1 MASTS
6 PAELPVGSTPIFS
19 GPLHK
24 QSQWIKDWRLRFFKL
39 YTTPSGP
46 RLYFSSDEHAPP
58 HGMIDLRG
66 CLTVKSADDKTGK
79 PNSFEVA
86 TTDKTFFM
94 YATSSAKK
102 DEVRP
107 PLRARRRHSPN
118 APPRLTR
125 LCSPR
130 HRPSATHQWVGA
142 LGRAIVLASRSF
154 RAPDDDDDDDDD
166 DEEESAAAGGGGR

>member
-86 TTDKTFFM
+86 TTDQCFFM
-94 YATSSAKK
+94 YAADGAKK
-102 DEVRP
+102 DEVRRRRR
-107 PLRARRRHSPN
+107 RARVVRSQQPLTLY
-118 APPRLTR
+118 LTR
-125 LCSPR
+125 PSPA
-130 HRPSATHQWVGA
+130 HRQWVGA

-154 RAPDDDDDDDDD
+154 RAPDNDDDDDD
-166 DEEESAAAGGGGR
+166 DEDE